1 MPPAQ
6 SERDLRSYGRRRGRR
21 LSTRQAALL
30 ERELPRLAISLAQ
43 PAQVELDRLF
53 VPPVGEVWLEIGFG
67 GAEHLIWQARANP
80 HVGLIGCEPFA
91 DGIVKALSAI
101 EADNLSNVRI
111 HADDARPLLRWL
123 PAASIARAF
132 ILFPDPWPK
141 KRHHK
146 RRLVSQASLA
156 ELARVMRPGG
166 ELRIATDV
174 ADYAGA
180 ILLAVEQ
187 QQSFRPTPAGPGVWQ
202 ERGSDWPP
210 TRYEQKAL
218 LEGRRCSYF
227 RFQRV

>member
-6 SERDLRSYGRRRGRR
+6 SDRDLRSFGRRRGRR
-21 LSTRQAALL
+21 LSPRQAALL
-30 ERELPRLAISLAQ
+30 DHELPRLAIDLSL
-43 PAQVELDRLF
+43 PAPAELDGLF
-53 VPPVGEVWLEIGFG
+53 APPVAEVWLEIGFG
-67 GAEHLIWQARANP
+67 GAEHLLWQARAHP
-80 HVGLIGCEPFA
+80 KVGLIGCEPFS

-101 EADNLSNVRI
+101 AAEDLGNVRI

-123 PAASIARAF
+123 PAASIARTF

-146 RRLVSQASLA
+146 RRLVSQATLA
-156 ELARVMRPGG
+156 ELARVMRQGG

-174 ADYAGA
+174 ADYAQA
-180 ILLAVEQ
+180 IQLAVEQ
-187 QQSFRPTPAGPGVWQ
+187 QQGFRWTAAGFGDWR
-202 ERGSDWPP
+202 ERGIDWPP

-227 RFQRV
+227 RFQRS